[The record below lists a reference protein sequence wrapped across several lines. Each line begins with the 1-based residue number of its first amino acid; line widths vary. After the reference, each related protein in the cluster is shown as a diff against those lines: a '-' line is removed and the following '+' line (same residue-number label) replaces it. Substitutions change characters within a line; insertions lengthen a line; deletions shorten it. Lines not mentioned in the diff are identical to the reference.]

1 MDFLT
6 ALDIGASGL
15 TADRTR
21 INTISMNLANAKT
34 TRTPQGGPYRGQLSA
49 AARMYVQ
56 AATDVDDP
64 FSVHMRSAL
73 DRELK
78 GVRVMAVTMDKR
90 PLKQVYEPGHPDAN
104 AEGYVSYPDINV
116 VEEMANLMSAQ
127 RNYEAN
133 VTTVEAIKGMYNK
146 ALEIGKS

>member
-1 MDFLT
+1 MDFMT
-6 ALDIGASGL
+6 AMDISASGL
-15 TADRTR
+15 SSDRTR
-21 INTISMNLANAKT
+21 INTIAMNLANAKT
-34 TRTPQGGPYRGQLSA
+34 TRTPTGGPYRRRSV
-49 AARMYVQ
+49 VQ
-56 AATDVDDP
+56 ASTDVDDP

-78 GVRVMAVTMDKR
+78 GVRVLGITQDKR
-90 PLKQVYEPGHPDAN
+90 PLKQVYEPSHPDAN

-133 VTTVEAIKGMYNK
+133 ATTVEAIKGMFKK
-146 ALEIGKS
+146 ALEIGKV

>member
-6 ALDIGASGL
+6 AMDISASGL
-15 TADRTR
+15 TTDRTR
-21 INTISMNLANAKT
+21 INTIAMNLANAKT
-34 TRTPQGGPYRGQLSA
+34 TRTPTGGPYRRRSV
-49 AARMYVQ
+49 VQ
-56 AATDVDDP
+56 TATDVDDP

-78 GVRVMAVTMDKR
+78 GVRVMAVTQDVR

-116 VEEMANLMSAQ
+116 VEEMANLMTAQ

-133 VTTVEAIKGMYNK
+133 ATTVEAIKGMFNK
-146 ALEIGKS
+146 ALEIGKA